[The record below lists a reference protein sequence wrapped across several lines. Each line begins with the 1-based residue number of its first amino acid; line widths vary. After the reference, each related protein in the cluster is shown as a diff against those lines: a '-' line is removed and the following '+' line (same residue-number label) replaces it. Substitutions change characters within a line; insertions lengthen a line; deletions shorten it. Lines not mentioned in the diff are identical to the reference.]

1 MSGVTFNRN
10 RVKLKKLLGIRAR
23 LALLALIL
31 VAPLMLER
39 VRSLEETRS
48 KQIAAA
54 SEEFANITQHSADTQ
69 REVISSVETM
79 LKSAAYIRAS
89 GGIARSCEILR
100 ASLPTNLPWIRS
112 IMIVAK
118 DGLVQCSTLNMQV
131 GLNLGDREYF
141 RKAQETR
148 DFVFSDYLFGKT
160 NGRPMMMAAYPVAA
174 INPEED
180 AVVVAGINID
190 WLSKIMTNLGG
201 RPGIS
206 SLLVD
211 SAGIVIAAPADQSSM
226 IGRPLDNVPLLS
238 AIAEKA
244 LSSDTPDG
252 FAFIYRR
259 PTAPNASISF
269 ARISGTQSRLIVS
282 IDEAKVT
289 AAINR
294 EIRTAYLQL
303 GFVCLFVLLGALIG
317 AEKLI
322 INPIE
327 VMTGMAKRFGEGDW
341 SARVARNKLPS
352 EFMPLARAFNAMA
365 AQLSQRERE
374 LVATNDRLTV
384 MASIDMLSG
393 LANRRGF
400 QSRLDFEWMKAQ
412 QYNSELSLLMIDV
425 DHFKLY
431 NDTYGHPE
439 GDACLTRLGETL
451 AGIAAD
457 TMGFAGRY
465 GGEEF
470 CLLLPNTD
478 SLKALEI
485 GETVRAAVRTSAIPH
500 VTSSH
505 QTVTV
510 SIGVAATLPNDT
522 QRPGDLIEAA
532 DAALYAA
539 KHRGRNT
546 VVEHGFTQ
554 ADRRSR
560 DGAGGVAISRSRIP
574 AAPQPG
580 AGYTKSRKQP
590 HAKKG
595 IWLGIAALFLH
606 CQSCGTTRQGPSPR
620 PEAESLSPSPAAR
633 ARPRV
638 RSR

>member
-10 RVKLKKLLGIRAR
+10 RLKLKKLLGIRAR
-23 LALLALIL
+23 LAMLAVLL
-31 VAPLMLER
+31 VAPLMLDR
-39 VRSLEETRS
+39 VRSLEDARA
-48 KQIAAA
+48 KQIAHAA
-54 SEEFANITQHSADTQ
+54 EEYATITQHSAETQ

-89 GGIARSCEILR
+89 SGVARSCEILR

-112 IMIVAK
+112 IMLVSK
-118 DGLVQCSTLNMQV
+118 DGVVQCSTLNIQV
-131 GLNLGDREYF
+131 GLTIGDRDYF
-141 RKAQETR
+141 RKAQQTR

-160 NGRPMMMAAYPVAA
+160 NNRPIMMAAYPVAA

-180 AVVVAGINID
+180 AVVVAGMNLD
-190 WLSKIMTNLGG
+190 WLSRIMAKLGG

-206 SLLVD
+206 SVLID
-211 SAGIVIAAPADQSSM
+211 STGVVLAAPPDQASM
-226 IGRPLDNVPLLS
+226 IGQPLDNLPLLS
-238 AIAEKA
+238 AISYKA
-244 LSSDTPDG
+244 LSSNSDTGSISFSASDG
-252 FAFIYRR
+252 SRR
-259 PTAPNASISF
+259 AISF
-269 ARISGTQSRLIVS
+269 ARIPGTQSRLIVS
-282 IDEAKVT
+282 IDEAAVT
-289 AAINR
+289 EAINR

-322 INPIE
+322 IKPIE
-327 VMTGMAKRFGEGDW
+327 LMTGMAKRFGEGDS
-341 SARVARNKLPS
+341 SARVSRSRLPA

-400 QSRLDFEWMKAQ
+400 QSRLDFEWLKAQ
-412 QYNSELSLLMIDV
+412 QNNTELALLMIDV

-439 GDACLTRLGETL
+439 GDACLTRLGEAL
-451 AGIAAD
+451 ADLAAG

-470 CLLLPNTD
+470 CLLLPNTG
-478 SLKALEI
+478 SIRALEI
-485 GETVRAAVRTSAIPH
+485 GEAVRAAIQDLGMPH

-505 QTVTV
+505 HTVTV
-510 SIGVAATLPNDT
+510 SVGVAATLPNAA
-522 QRPGDLIEAA
+522 QSPGDLIEAA

-546 VVEHGFTQ
+546 VVEHGFARPVDET
-554 ADRRSR
+554 
-560 DGAGGVAISRSRIP
+560 GVAL
-574 AAPQPG
+574 
-580 AGYTKSRKQP
+580 AG
-590 HAKKG
+590 
-595 IWLGIAALFLH
+595 
-606 CQSCGTTRQGPSPR
+606 
-620 PEAESLSPSPAAR
+620 
-633 ARPRV
+633 
-638 RSR
+638 

>member
-10 RVKLKKLLGIRAR
+10 RAKLKQLLGIRAR
-23 LALLALIL
+23 LALLAVIL

-39 VRSLEETRS
+39 VRSLEDARTR
-48 KQIAAA
+48 QIAQAT
-54 SEEFANITQHSADTQ
+54 EEFADLTKHSADTQ
-69 REVISSVETM
+69 REVVSSVETM

-89 GGIARSCEILR
+89 GGVARSCDILR
-100 ASLPTNLPWIRS
+100 ASVPTNLPWIRS
-112 IMIVAK
+112 IMFVSK
-118 DGLVQCSTLNMQV
+118 DGLVQCATMNILV
-131 GLNLGDREYF
+131 GLQLGDREYF
-141 RKAQETR
+141 RKAQATG
-148 DFVFSDYLFGKT
+148 DFVFSDYLSAKS
-160 NGRPMMMAAYPVAA
+160 NNLPIIMAAYPVSA
-174 INPEED
+174 INQEED

-190 WLSKIMTNLGG
+190 WMSKIMSNLGG

-211 SAGIVIAAPADQSSM
+211 GSGTVMAAPADQSSM
-226 IGRPLDNVPLLS
+226 IGRSLDNVPLLAS
-238 AIAEKA
+238 VADKA
-244 LSSDTPDG
+244 LSTQSPSGSLTFTAADG
-252 FAFIYRR
+252 STR
-259 PTAPNASISF
+259 TVSF
-269 ARISGTQSRLIVS
+269 ARIPGTQSRLIVS

-327 VMTGMAKRFGEGDW
+327 VMTGMARRFGEGDW
-341 SARVARNKLPS
+341 SARVARRRLPS
-352 EFMPLARAFNAMA
+352 EFVPLARAFNAMA
-365 AQLSQRERE
+365 GQLSQRERE

-439 GDACLTRLGETL
+439 GDACLSQLGETL

-457 TMGFAGRY
+457 AMGFAGRY

-478 SLKALEI
+478 AIKALEI
-485 GETVRAAVRTSAIPH
+485 GETVRAAIQGLAIPH
-500 VTSSH
+500 ATSTH

-510 SIGVAATLPNDT
+510 SVGVATTLPNGA

-546 VVEHGFTQ
+546 VIEHGFVKLVDE
-554 ADRRSR
+554 A
-560 DGAGGVAISRSRIP
+560 
-574 AAPQPG
+574 
-580 AGYTKSRKQP
+580 
-590 HAKKG
+590 
-595 IWLGIAALFLH
+595 GIALA
-606 CQSCGTTRQGPSPR
+606 S
-620 PEAESLSPSPAAR
+620 
-633 ARPRV
+633 
-638 RSR
+638 

>member
-23 LALLALIL
+23 LAMLAVML

-39 VRSLEETRS
+39 VRSLEDTRA

-54 SEEFANITQHSADTQ
+54 SEEYANITRHSAETQ

-89 GGIARSCEILR
+89 SGIGRSCEILR
-100 ASLPTNLPWIRS
+100 ASLPANLPWIRS
-112 IMIVAK
+112 IMLVSK
-118 DGLVQCSTLNMQV
+118 EGVVQCSTLNTQV
-131 GLNLGDREYF
+131 GLNIGDRDYF
-141 RKAQETR
+141 RKAQEAR
-148 DFVFSDYLFGKT
+148 DFVFSDYLFGNT
-160 NGRPMMMAAYPVAA
+160 NNRPIMMAAYPVSA

-180 AVVVAGINID
+180 SVAVAGINLD
-190 WLSKIMTNLGG
+190 WLSRIMAKVGG

-206 SLLVD
+206 ALLID
-211 SAGIVIAAPADQSSM
+211 STGVVLAAPPDQASM
-226 IGRPLDNVPLLS
+226 IGRPLDNLPLLS
-238 AIAEKA
+238 AITYKA
-244 LSSDTPDG
+244 LSANSDTGSLSFAANDG
-252 FAFIYRR
+252 SKR
-259 PTAPNASISF
+259 TISF
-269 ARISGTQSRLIVS
+269 ARIPGTQSRLIVS
-282 IDEAKVT
+282 INEDKVT
-289 AAINR
+289 TAINR
-294 EIRTAYLQL
+294 DIRTAYLQL

-327 VMTGMAKRFGEGDW
+327 LMTGMAKRFGEGDS
-341 SARVARNKLPS
+341 SARVARSRLPA

-393 LANRRGF
+393 LANRRSF
-400 QSRLDFEWMKAQ
+400 QSRLDFEWLKAQ
-412 QYNSELSLLMIDV
+412 QYHCELSLLMIDV

-439 GDACLTRLGETL
+439 GDACLTRLGEAL
-451 AGIAAD
+451 AGIAGD

-470 CLLLPNTD
+470 CLLLPNT
-478 SLKALEI
+478 SPQRALEI
-485 GETVRAAVRTSAIPH
+485 GETVRATVQGLGLPH
-500 VTSSH
+500 ITSSYS
-505 QTVTV
+505 TVTV
-510 SIGVAATLPNDT
+510 SVGVAATLPSEAQT
-522 QRPGDLIEAA
+522 PGELIEAA

-546 VVEHGFTQ
+546 VVEHGF
-554 ADRRSR
+554 AKLVDE
-560 DGAGGVAISRSRIP
+560 AGMAM
-574 AAPQPG
+574 
-580 AGYTKSRKQP
+580 AG
-590 HAKKG
+590 
-595 IWLGIAALFLH
+595 
-606 CQSCGTTRQGPSPR
+606 
-620 PEAESLSPSPAAR
+620 
-633 ARPRV
+633 
-638 RSR
+638 

>member
-1 MSGVTFNRN
+1 SGVTFNRN

-39 VRSLEETRS
+39 VRSLDETRT

-180 AVVVAGINID
+180 AVVVAGMNID

-211 SAGIVIAAPADQSSM
+211 SAGVVIAAPSDQSSM
-226 IGRPLDNVPLLS
+226 IGRPLDNVPLLA

-244 LSSDTPDG
+244 LSSDAPAGSLSFSGTDG
-252 FAFIYRR
+252 SKRVV
-259 PTAPNASISF
+259 SF

-352 EFMPLARAFNAMA
+352 EFTPLARAFNAMA

-384 MASIDMLSG
+384 IASIDMLSG

-478 SLKALEI
+478 SMKALAI
-485 GETVRAAVRTSAIPH
+485 GETVRAAVQSLGIPH

-510 SIGVAATLPNDT
+510 SVGVAATLPSDT

-546 VVEHGFTQ
+546 VVEHGFTRLI
-554 ADRRSR
+554 DE
-560 DGAGGVAISRSRIP
+560 AGMAL
-574 AAPQPG
+574 
-580 AGYTKSRKQP
+580 AG
-590 HAKKG
+590 
-595 IWLGIAALFLH
+595 
-606 CQSCGTTRQGPSPR
+606 
-620 PEAESLSPSPAAR
+620 
-633 ARPRV
+633 
-638 RSR
+638 

>member
-1 MSGVTFNRN
+1 MSGVSFNRN

-23 LALLALIL
+23 LALLAVIL

-39 VRSLEETRS
+39 ARSLEDTRTR
-48 KQIAAA
+48 QIAQA
-54 SEEFANITQHSADTQ
+54 SEEFANLARHSADAQ
-69 REVISSVETM
+69 REVISSVETI

-89 GGIARSCEILR
+89 AGGIARSCDMMR
-100 ASLPTNLPWIRS
+100 ASLPANLPWIRTLL
-112 IMIVAK
+112 IV
-118 DGLVQCSTLNMQV
+118 GGNGRVQCSTTNAFV
-131 GLNLGDREYF
+131 GLDLSDRAYMKKT
-141 RKAQETR
+141 RETR
-148 DFVFSDYLFGKT
+148 DFVLSDFLFAKPT
-160 NGRPMMMAAYPVAA
+160 NSPIVMAAYPVSA
-174 INPEED
+174 INPESD
-180 AVVVAGINID
+180 SVILAAVSLD
-190 WLSKIMTNLGG
+190 WMSKILGNLSG
-201 RPGIS
+201 RPGVSAALI
-206 SLLVD
+206 D
-211 SAGIVIAAPADQSSM
+211 STGTIMAAPADQASM
-226 IGRPLDNVPLLS
+226 IGRSLDNVPLLS

-244 LSSDTPDG
+244 LSSDATDG
-252 FAFIYRR
+252 SIAF
-259 PTAPNASISF
+259 
-269 ARISGTQSRLIVS
+269 SGTDGSKRRLSFIRIPGTESRLIVS

-289 AAINR
+289 TAINR

-303 GFVCLFVLLGALIG
+303 CFVCLFVLLGALIA

-327 VMTGMAKRFGEGDW
+327 VMTGMARRFGEGDW
-341 SARVARNKLPS
+341 SARVARSRLPS

-412 QYNSELSLLMIDV
+412 QYHSELSLLMIDV

-439 GDACLTRLGETL
+439 GDACLTRLGEAL

-470 CLLLPNTD
+470 CLLLPNTGPV
-478 SLKALEI
+478 KALEI
-485 GETVRAAVRTSAIPH
+485 GETVRAAIQGLGMPH
-500 VTSSH
+500 ATSSH
-505 QTVTV
+505 QIVTV
-510 SIGVAATLPNDT
+510 SVGVAVALPNET

-546 VVEHGFTQ
+546 VVEHGF
-554 ADRRSR
+554 AKLVDE
-560 DGAGGVAISRSRIP
+560 AGMAM
-574 AAPQPG
+574 
-580 AGYTKSRKQP
+580 AG
-590 HAKKG
+590 
-595 IWLGIAALFLH
+595 
-606 CQSCGTTRQGPSPR
+606 
-620 PEAESLSPSPAAR
+620 
-633 ARPRV
+633 
-638 RSR
+638 

>member
-1 MSGVTFNRN
+1 MFAVIFNRN
-10 RVKLKKLLGIRAR
+10 RVKLKKLLGIRTR
-23 LALLALIL
+23 LVLLALIL

-39 VRSLEETRS
+39 VRSLEHTRS
-48 KQIAAA
+48 KQIALAT
-54 SEEFANITQHSADTQ
+54 EEFLNIAQHSADTQ
-69 REVISSVETM
+69 REVVSSVETM

-89 GGIARSCEILR
+89 SGIGRSCEILR
-100 ASLPTNLPWIRS
+100 ASLPSNLPWIRS
-112 IMIVAK
+112 IMIASK
-118 DGLVQCSTLNMQV
+118 DGLVQCSTLNIQV
-131 GLNLGDREYF
+131 GLQIGDREYF
-141 RKAQETR
+141 KKAQASR
-148 DFVFSDYLFGKT
+148 DFVFSDYLFGRT

-211 SAGIVIAAPADQSSM
+211 SAGVVLAAPTDQTSM
-226 IGRPLDNVPLLS
+226 IGRPLDSVPLMS
-238 AIAEKA
+238 AVAEKA
-244 LSSDTPDG
+244 LSSDAPTGSLSFTASDG
-252 FAFIYRR
+252 SNR
-259 PTAPNASISF
+259 TISF
-269 ARISGTQSRLIVS
+269 SRISGTQSRLIVS
-282 IDEAKVT
+282 IDETRVT

-303 GFVCLFVLLGALIG
+303 GLVCLFVLLGALIG

-322 INPIE
+322 MNPIE
-327 VMTGMAKRFGEGDW
+327 VMTGMAKRFGKGDS

-384 MASIDMLSG
+384 IASIDMLSG

-412 QYNSELSLLMIDV
+412 QYNSQLSLMMIDV

-478 SLKALEI
+478 SLKALAI
-485 GETVRAAVRTSAIPH
+485 GEMVRTAVLGLKIPH
-500 VTSSH
+500 HTSSH
-505 QTVTV
+505 HTVTV
-510 SIGVAATLPNDT
+510 SIGVAGTLPNDT
-522 QRPGDLIEAA
+522 QRPGELIEAA

-546 VVEHGFTQ
+546 VVEHGFAKMVDQ
-554 ADRRSR
+554 A
-560 DGAGGVAISRSRIP
+560 GMALAG
-574 AAPQPG
+574 
-580 AGYTKSRKQP
+580 
-590 HAKKG
+590 
-595 IWLGIAALFLH
+595 
-606 CQSCGTTRQGPSPR
+606 
-620 PEAESLSPSPAAR
+620 
-633 ARPRV
+633 
-638 RSR
+638 